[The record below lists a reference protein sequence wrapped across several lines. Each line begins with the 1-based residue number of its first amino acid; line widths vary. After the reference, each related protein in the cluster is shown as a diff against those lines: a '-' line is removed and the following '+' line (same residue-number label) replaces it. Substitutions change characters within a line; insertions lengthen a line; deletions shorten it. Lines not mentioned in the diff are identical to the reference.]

1 MNHLA
6 IIRHA
11 GGEIERRLVNTAEP
25 DVGDADLLDCIPLV
39 DQFPSIVALLA
50 GANALLEGD
59 PVSQKILPVAVPLVA
74 ELLGVDPVQITV
86 EA

>member
-11 GGEIERRLVNTAEP
+11 GGTIERRLVNTAEP
-25 DVGDADLLDCIPLV
+25 DVGDADLLDCFPLL
-39 DQFPSIVALLA
+39 DQFPSVFALLA
-50 GANALLEGD
+50 GANAMLEGD
-59 PVSQKILPVAVPLVA
+59 PASQSILPVAVPLVA
-74 ELLGVDPVQITV
+74 DLLGVDLDQITV